1 LKEVKEKEKLM
12 DCGGK
17 NEFIL
22 PSEFTEESGEN
33 QPLFNVWASCIA
45 APTKICGAFADD
57 AKTAGLQRHV
67 AVDSVGNFQCCG
79 VDSTKVQP
87 PSNMMVDTTPAAA
100 KPAAAKPPV
109 IKDSGSTVA
118 RSSVSKSPAMAVDN
132 TAKAAQEAL
141 VALSKDNYVAIR
153 KALQKLVDTNRK
165 QSVLDLLR
173 KVQKSED
180 NLKKDECC
188 NVAGVKKFL
197 VAHSPSV
204 GYLSAL
210 TFLNTQRVEK
220 NGLSPVKPNK
230 ALQQSILSQLGPS
243 GSEQTTLSK
252 LVGPIIC
259 QQFVRVDSNKSTVG
273 QSCSELDEAQRS
285 IVINV

>member
-1 LKEVKEKEKLM
+1 M
-12 DCGGK
+12 TDCGGK

-22 PSEFTEESGEN
+22 PVEFKEESGEN

-45 APTKICGAFADD
+45 APPKICGNFSAD
-57 AKTAGLQRHV
+57 AKTSQYQRHV

-87 PSNMMVDTTPAAA
+87 TSSNMMVDTTPAAA
-100 KPAAAKPPV
+100 KPSVAKAPV

-118 RSSVSKSPAMAVDN
+118 RSSVSKSPAMAVDI
-132 TAKAAQEAL
+132 KAGEAL

-153 KALQKLVDTNRK
+153 RALQKLVDTNRK

-173 KVQKSED
+173 KIQKSED

-188 NVAGVKKFL
+188 NVEGVKKFL

-252 LVGPIIC
+252 LVGPVIC

>member
-1 LKEVKEKEKLM
+1 MKEVKEKEKLM

-45 APTKICGAFADD
+45 APTKVCGNFADD
-57 AKTAGLQRHV
+57 AKSGLKRHV

-100 KPAAAKPPV
+100 KPPV

-132 TAKAAQEAL
+132 TAKAAEEAL

-273 QSCSELDEAQRS
+273 QSCSELDEAQRN

>member
-1 LKEVKEKEKLM
+1 M
-12 DCGGK
+12 TDCGGK

-22 PSEFTEESGEN
+22 PVEFKEESGEN

-45 APTKICGAFADD
+45 APPKICGNFSAD
-57 AKTAGLQRHV
+57 AKTSQYQRHV

-87 PSNMMVDTTPAAA
+87 TSSNMKVDTVA
-100 KPAAAKPPV
+100 KAPSVAKAPV

-118 RSSVSKSPAMAVDN
+118 RSSVSKSPAMAVD
-132 TAKAAQEAL
+132 TAKAAGEAL

-153 KALQKLVDTNRK
+153 RALQKLVDTNRK

-173 KVQKSED
+173 KIQKSED

-188 NVAGVKKFL
+188 NVEGVKKFL

-252 LVGPIIC
+252 LVGPVIC

>member
-1 LKEVKEKEKLM
+1 MKEVKEKEKIM

-45 APTKICGAFADD
+45 APPKICGNFAADG
-57 AKTAGLQRHV
+57 KNGLVRHV

-87 PSNMMVDTTPAAA
+87 SASSNMMVDTAPAASKVA
-100 KPAAAKPPV
+100 NPPV

-118 RSSVSKSPAMAVDN
+118 RSSVSKSASMAVDV
-132 TAKAAQEAL
+132 TTKAAEEAL

-153 KALQKLVDTNRK
+153 RALQNLVDTNKK
-165 QSVLDLLR
+165 QSVVDLLR
-173 KVQKSED
+173 EIQKSED
-180 NLKKDECC
+180 KLKKDECC
-188 NVAGVKKFL
+188 SVAGVRKFL

-230 ALQQSILSQLGPS
+230 ALQQSILGQLGRS
-243 GSEQTTLSK
+243 GSEQTKLSK
-252 LVGPIIC
+252 LVGPMIC
-259 QQFVRVDSNKSTVG
+259 QQFVRIDSNKSTVG

>member
-1 LKEVKEKEKLM
+1 MKEVKEKEKLM

-45 APTKICGAFADD
+45 APTKVCGNFADD
-57 AKTAGLQRHV
+57 AKSGLKRHV

-100 KPAAAKPPV
+100 KPPV

-132 TAKAAQEAL
+132 TAKAAEEAL

-252 LVGPIIC
+252 LVGPMIC

-273 QSCSELDEAQRS
+273 QSCSELDEAQRN

>member
-1 LKEVKEKEKLM
+1 MKEVKEKEKLM

-45 APTKICGAFADD
+45 APTKVCGNFADD
-57 AKTAGLQRHV
+57 AKDAKSGLKRHV

-118 RSSVSKSPAMAVDN
+118 RSSVSKSPAMAVDL
-132 TAKAAQEAL
+132 KAEEAL

-252 LVGPIIC
+252 LVGPMIC

>member
-1 LKEVKEKEKLM
+1 M
-12 DCGGK
+12 TDCGGK

-22 PSEFTEESGEN
+22 PVEFKEESGEN

-45 APTKICGAFADD
+45 APPKICGNFSAD
-57 AKTAGLQRHV
+57 AKTSGFQRHV

-87 PSNMMVDTTPAAA
+87 TPSNMMVDTVTKAPSVA
-100 KPAAAKPPV
+100 KAPV

-132 TAKAAQEAL
+132 TAKAAGEAL

-153 KALQKLVDTNRK
+153 RALQKLVDTNRK

-173 KVQKSED
+173 KIQKSED

-188 NVAGVKKFL
+188 NVEGVKKFL

-252 LVGPIIC
+252 LVGPVIC

>member
-1 LKEVKEKEKLM
+1 M
-12 DCGGK
+12 TDCGGK

-22 PSEFTEESGEN
+22 PVEFKEESGEN

-45 APTKICGAFADD
+45 APPKICGNFSAD
-57 AKTAGLQRHV
+57 AKTSQYQRHV

-87 PSNMMVDTTPAAA
+87 TSSNMKVDTVA
-100 KPAAAKPPV
+100 KAPSVAKAPV

-118 RSSVSKSPAMAVDN
+118 RSSVSKSPAMAVDI
-132 TAKAAQEAL
+132 KAGEAL

-153 KALQKLVDTNRK
+153 RALQKLVDTNRK

-173 KVQKSED
+173 KIQKSED

-188 NVAGVKKFL
+188 NVEGVKKFL

-252 LVGPIIC
+252 LVGPVIC